1 MDIINM
7 SSKQITSNITLDS
20 YNTSG
25 YLKIVN
31 YFNRKMVIKKIDP
44 IRCDEVISKVLFLN
58 RYKNLMPSNFVIPEF
73 LVLLDNK
80 DLYMAIDYINGNN
93 LGDVLKDKNINIRD
107 KKIYLSYI
115 GNTLEEM
122 RHMREN
128 PLLSDFCLGD
138 LHEDNFIVSNKKLYT
153 IDLDD
158 IKIDS
163 ISPIVS
169 YLQVGSLFSY
179 LHTDKYIIE
188 DYNPYFVKYKVD
200 YNTDMYCYI
209 MVILNFL
216 YGDNVNNMN
225 INVGTGSNNKTPL
238 AKSVS
243 LRSAVATSSYI
254 DIEYIVNDPEN
265 KYQTV
270 YAFIES
276 EGFEKTIALDKAAR
290 TYRVTDLEP
299 NTEYTI
305 TLGYKEILQDNTV
318 QDYIEDML
326 SVRTAKVDAVLTI
339 TKVKG
344 SKVYF
349 NFKMDPNY
357 SFDAGKIKLY
367 VDGEEQG
374 LGVDINVNKAVTAT
388 GWNSSLEYT
397 YGSEIT
403 LRLEE
408 ATHNGVQI
416 NNVIE
421 AKFRNY

>member
-31 YFNRKMVIKKIDP
+31 YFNRKMVLKKIDP

-58 RYKNLMPSNFVIPEF
+58 RYKNLMPSNFIIPEF

-107 KKIYLSYI
+107 KKIYLFYI

-158 IKIDS
+158 AKIDS
-163 ISPIVS
+163 ISPIAS
-169 YLQVGSLFSY
+169 YLQMGTLFSKFETY
-179 LHTDKYIIE
+179 KYKIIE
-188 DYNPYFVKYKVD
+188 ESPYFVKYEVNC
-200 YNTDMYCYI
+200 NTDMYCYI

-225 INVGTGSNNKTPL
+225 INDFYCYLDYLYKIGIDS
-238 AKSVS
+238 S
-243 LRSAVATSSYI
+243 LLECFNSISSSDDNINPMNYI
-254 DIEYIVNDPEN
+254 DSLTSNQIYRAKKIVYKYN
-265 KYQTV
+265 KQLFTLYCKIIKKILFYFYQ
-270 YAFIES
+270 
-276 EGFEKTIALDKAAR
+276 L
-290 TYRVTDLEP
+290 
-299 NTEYTI
+299 
-305 TLGYKEILQDNTV
+305 
-318 QDYIEDML
+318 
-326 SVRTAKVDAVLTI
+326 
-339 TKVKG
+339 
-344 SKVYF
+344 
-349 NFKMDPNY
+349 
-357 SFDAGKIKLY
+357 
-367 VDGEEQG
+367 
-374 LGVDINVNKAVTAT
+374 
-388 GWNSSLEYT
+388 
-397 YGSEIT
+397 
-403 LRLEE
+403 
-408 ATHNGVQI
+408 
-416 NNVIE
+416 
-421 AKFRNY
+421 

>member
-7 SSKQITSNITLDS
+7 SSKQITSNIALDS

-158 IKIDS
+158 AKIDS
-163 ISPIVS
+163 ISPIAS

-225 INVGTGSNNKTPL
+225 INDFYCYLDYLYKIGIDS
-238 AKSVS
+238 S
-243 LRSAVATSSYI
+243 LLECFNSISSSDDNINPMNYI
-254 DIEYIVNDPEN
+254 DSLTSNQFYRAKKIVYKYN
-265 KYQTV
+265 K
-270 YAFIES
+270 
-276 EGFEKTIALDKAAR
+276 
-290 TYRVTDLEP
+290 
-299 NTEYTI
+299 
-305 TLGYKEILQDNTV
+305 
-318 QDYIEDML
+318 
-326 SVRTAKVDAVLTI
+326 
-339 TKVKG
+339 
-344 SKVYF
+344 
-349 NFKMDPNY
+349 
-357 SFDAGKIKLY
+357 
-367 VDGEEQG
+367 
-374 LGVDINVNKAVTAT
+374 
-388 GWNSSLEYT
+388 
-397 YGSEIT
+397 
-403 LRLEE
+403 
-408 ATHNGVQI
+408 
-416 NNVIE
+416 
-421 AKFRNY
+421 

>member
-31 YFNRKMVIKKIDP
+31 YFNRKMVLKKIDP

-158 IKIDS
+158 AKIDS
-163 ISPIVS
+163 ISPIAS

-225 INVGTGSNNKTPL
+225 INDFYCYLDYLDRLGIDGSLLKCFNSIYSDFDNINPMN
-238 AKSVS
+238 
-243 LRSAVATSSYI
+243 YI
-254 DIEYIVNDPEN
+254 DSLTSNQIYRARKIVYKYN
-265 KYQTV
+265 K
-270 YAFIES
+270 
-276 EGFEKTIALDKAAR
+276 
-290 TYRVTDLEP
+290 
-299 NTEYTI
+299 
-305 TLGYKEILQDNTV
+305 
-318 QDYIEDML
+318 
-326 SVRTAKVDAVLTI
+326 
-339 TKVKG
+339 
-344 SKVYF
+344 
-349 NFKMDPNY
+349 
-357 SFDAGKIKLY
+357 
-367 VDGEEQG
+367 
-374 LGVDINVNKAVTAT
+374 
-388 GWNSSLEYT
+388 
-397 YGSEIT
+397 
-403 LRLEE
+403 
-408 ATHNGVQI
+408 
-416 NNVIE
+416 
-421 AKFRNY
+421 

>member
-31 YFNRKMVIKKIDP
+31 YFNRKVVLKKIDP

-158 IKIDS
+158 AKIDS
-163 ISPIVS
+163 ISPIAS

-216 YGDNVNNMN
+216 YGDNVNNMDIEEFYCYLDYLDRLGIDGSLLKCFNSIYSDFDN
-225 INVGTGSNNKTPL
+225 INPMN
-238 AKSVS
+238 
-243 LRSAVATSSYI
+243 YI
-254 DIEYIVNDPEN
+254 DSLTSNQIYRAKKIVYKYN
-265 KYQTV
+265 K
-270 YAFIES
+270 
-276 EGFEKTIALDKAAR
+276 
-290 TYRVTDLEP
+290 
-299 NTEYTI
+299 
-305 TLGYKEILQDNTV
+305 
-318 QDYIEDML
+318 
-326 SVRTAKVDAVLTI
+326 
-339 TKVKG
+339 
-344 SKVYF
+344 
-349 NFKMDPNY
+349 
-357 SFDAGKIKLY
+357 
-367 VDGEEQG
+367 
-374 LGVDINVNKAVTAT
+374 
-388 GWNSSLEYT
+388 
-397 YGSEIT
+397 
-403 LRLEE
+403 
-408 ATHNGVQI
+408 
-416 NNVIE
+416 
-421 AKFRNY
+421 

>member
-163 ISPIVS
+163 ISPIAS

-216 YGDNVNNMN
+216 YGDNVNNMDIEEFYCYLDYLDRLGIDGSLLKCFNSIYSDFDN
-225 INVGTGSNNKTPL
+225 INPMN
-238 AKSVS
+238 
-243 LRSAVATSSYI
+243 YI
-254 DIEYIVNDPEN
+254 DSLTSNQFYRAKKIVYKYN
-265 KYQTV
+265 K
-270 YAFIES
+270 
-276 EGFEKTIALDKAAR
+276 
-290 TYRVTDLEP
+290 
-299 NTEYTI
+299 
-305 TLGYKEILQDNTV
+305 
-318 QDYIEDML
+318 
-326 SVRTAKVDAVLTI
+326 
-339 TKVKG
+339 
-344 SKVYF
+344 
-349 NFKMDPNY
+349 
-357 SFDAGKIKLY
+357 
-367 VDGEEQG
+367 
-374 LGVDINVNKAVTAT
+374 
-388 GWNSSLEYT
+388 
-397 YGSEIT
+397 
-403 LRLEE
+403 
-408 ATHNGVQI
+408 
-416 NNVIE
+416 
-421 AKFRNY
+421 

>member
-158 IKIDS
+158 AKIDS
-163 ISPIVS
+163 ISPIAS

-216 YGDNVNNMN
+216 YGDNVNNMDIEEFYCYLDYLDRLGIDGSLLKCFNSIYSDFDN
-225 INVGTGSNNKTPL
+225 INPMN
-238 AKSVS
+238 
-243 LRSAVATSSYI
+243 YI
-254 DIEYIVNDPEN
+254 DSLTSNQIYRAKKIVYKYN
-265 KYQTV
+265 K
-270 YAFIES
+270 
-276 EGFEKTIALDKAAR
+276 
-290 TYRVTDLEP
+290 
-299 NTEYTI
+299 
-305 TLGYKEILQDNTV
+305 
-318 QDYIEDML
+318 
-326 SVRTAKVDAVLTI
+326 
-339 TKVKG
+339 
-344 SKVYF
+344 
-349 NFKMDPNY
+349 
-357 SFDAGKIKLY
+357 
-367 VDGEEQG
+367 
-374 LGVDINVNKAVTAT
+374 
-388 GWNSSLEYT
+388 
-397 YGSEIT
+397 
-403 LRLEE
+403 
-408 ATHNGVQI
+408 
-416 NNVIE
+416 
-421 AKFRNY
+421 

>member
-31 YFNRKMVIKKIDP
+31 YFNRKMVLKKIDP

-158 IKIDS
+158 AKIDS
-163 ISPIVS
+163 ISPIAS

-225 INVGTGSNNKTPL
+225 INDFYCYLDYLYKIGIDS
-238 AKSVS
+238 S
-243 LRSAVATSSYI
+243 LLECFNSISSSDDNINPMNYI
-254 DIEYIVNDPEN
+254 DSLTSNQFYRAKKIVYKYN
-265 KYQTV
+265 K
-270 YAFIES
+270 
-276 EGFEKTIALDKAAR
+276 
-290 TYRVTDLEP
+290 
-299 NTEYTI
+299 
-305 TLGYKEILQDNTV
+305 
-318 QDYIEDML
+318 
-326 SVRTAKVDAVLTI
+326 
-339 TKVKG
+339 
-344 SKVYF
+344 
-349 NFKMDPNY
+349 
-357 SFDAGKIKLY
+357 
-367 VDGEEQG
+367 
-374 LGVDINVNKAVTAT
+374 
-388 GWNSSLEYT
+388 
-397 YGSEIT
+397 
-403 LRLEE
+403 
-408 ATHNGVQI
+408 
-416 NNVIE
+416 
-421 AKFRNY
+421 

>member
-31 YFNRKMVIKKIDP
+31 YFNRKMVLKKIDP

-80 DLYMAIDYINGNN
+80 DLYMAIDYLNGNN

-158 IKIDS
+158 AKIDS
-163 ISPIVS
+163 ISPIAS

-225 INVGTGSNNKTPL
+225 INDFYCYLDYLYKIGIDS
-238 AKSVS
+238 S
-243 LRSAVATSSYI
+243 LLECFNSISSSDDNINPMNYI
-254 DIEYIVNDPEN
+254 DSLTSNQFYMAKKIVYKYN
-265 KYQTV
+265 K
-270 YAFIES
+270 
-276 EGFEKTIALDKAAR
+276 
-290 TYRVTDLEP
+290 
-299 NTEYTI
+299 
-305 TLGYKEILQDNTV
+305 
-318 QDYIEDML
+318 
-326 SVRTAKVDAVLTI
+326 
-339 TKVKG
+339 
-344 SKVYF
+344 
-349 NFKMDPNY
+349 
-357 SFDAGKIKLY
+357 
-367 VDGEEQG
+367 
-374 LGVDINVNKAVTAT
+374 
-388 GWNSSLEYT
+388 
-397 YGSEIT
+397 
-403 LRLEE
+403 
-408 ATHNGVQI
+408 
-416 NNVIE
+416 
-421 AKFRNY
+421 

>member
-216 YGDNVNNMN
+216 YGDNVNNMDMEEFYCYLDYLDRLGIDGSLLKCFNSIYSDFDN
-225 INVGTGSNNKTPL
+225 INPMN
-238 AKSVS
+238 
-243 LRSAVATSSYI
+243 YI
-254 DIEYIVNDPEN
+254 DSLTSNQFYRAKKIVYKYN
-265 KYQTV
+265 K
-270 YAFIES
+270 
-276 EGFEKTIALDKAAR
+276 
-290 TYRVTDLEP
+290 
-299 NTEYTI
+299 
-305 TLGYKEILQDNTV
+305 
-318 QDYIEDML
+318 
-326 SVRTAKVDAVLTI
+326 
-339 TKVKG
+339 
-344 SKVYF
+344 
-349 NFKMDPNY
+349 
-357 SFDAGKIKLY
+357 
-367 VDGEEQG
+367 
-374 LGVDINVNKAVTAT
+374 
-388 GWNSSLEYT
+388 
-397 YGSEIT
+397 
-403 LRLEE
+403 
-408 ATHNGVQI
+408 
-416 NNVIE
+416 
-421 AKFRNY
+421 

>member
-7 SSKQITSNITLDS
+7 SSKQITSNIALDS

-31 YFNRKMVIKKIDP
+31 YFNRKMILKKIDP

-158 IKIDS
+158 AKIDS
-163 ISPIVS
+163 ISPIAS

-225 INVGTGSNNKTPL
+225 INDFYCYLDYLYKIGIDS
-238 AKSVS
+238 S
-243 LRSAVATSSYI
+243 LLECFNSISSSDDNINPMNYI
-254 DIEYIVNDPEN
+254 DSLTSNQIYRAKKIVYKYN
-265 KYQTV
+265 K
-270 YAFIES
+270 
-276 EGFEKTIALDKAAR
+276 
-290 TYRVTDLEP
+290 
-299 NTEYTI
+299 
-305 TLGYKEILQDNTV
+305 
-318 QDYIEDML
+318 
-326 SVRTAKVDAVLTI
+326 
-339 TKVKG
+339 
-344 SKVYF
+344 
-349 NFKMDPNY
+349 
-357 SFDAGKIKLY
+357 
-367 VDGEEQG
+367 
-374 LGVDINVNKAVTAT
+374 
-388 GWNSSLEYT
+388 
-397 YGSEIT
+397 
-403 LRLEE
+403 
-408 ATHNGVQI
+408 
-416 NNVIE
+416 
-421 AKFRNY
+421 

>member
-7 SSKQITSNITLDS
+7 SSKQITSNIALDS

-31 YFNRKMVIKKIDP
+31 YFNRKMILKKIDP

-158 IKIDS
+158 AKIDS
-163 ISPIVS
+163 ISPIAS

-225 INVGTGSNNKTPL
+225 INDFYCYLDYLYKIGIDS
-238 AKSVS
+238 S
-243 LRSAVATSSYI
+243 LLECFNSISSSDDNINPMNYI
-254 DIEYIVNDPEN
+254 DSLTSNQFYRAKKIVYKYN
-265 KYQTV
+265 K
-270 YAFIES
+270 
-276 EGFEKTIALDKAAR
+276 
-290 TYRVTDLEP
+290 
-299 NTEYTI
+299 
-305 TLGYKEILQDNTV
+305 
-318 QDYIEDML
+318 
-326 SVRTAKVDAVLTI
+326 
-339 TKVKG
+339 
-344 SKVYF
+344 
-349 NFKMDPNY
+349 
-357 SFDAGKIKLY
+357 
-367 VDGEEQG
+367 
-374 LGVDINVNKAVTAT
+374 
-388 GWNSSLEYT
+388 
-397 YGSEIT
+397 
-403 LRLEE
+403 
-408 ATHNGVQI
+408 
-416 NNVIE
+416 
-421 AKFRNY
+421 

>member
-44 IRCDEVISKVLFLN
+44 IRCDEVISKILFLN

-225 INVGTGSNNKTPL
+225 INDFYCYLDYLYKIGIDS
-238 AKSVS
+238 S
-243 LRSAVATSSYI
+243 LLECFNSISSSDDNINPMNYI
-254 DIEYIVNDPEN
+254 DSLTFNQIYRAKKIVYKYN
-265 KYQTV
+265 K
-270 YAFIES
+270 
-276 EGFEKTIALDKAAR
+276 
-290 TYRVTDLEP
+290 
-299 NTEYTI
+299 
-305 TLGYKEILQDNTV
+305 
-318 QDYIEDML
+318 
-326 SVRTAKVDAVLTI
+326 
-339 TKVKG
+339 
-344 SKVYF
+344 
-349 NFKMDPNY
+349 
-357 SFDAGKIKLY
+357 
-367 VDGEEQG
+367 
-374 LGVDINVNKAVTAT
+374 
-388 GWNSSLEYT
+388 
-397 YGSEIT
+397 
-403 LRLEE
+403 
-408 ATHNGVQI
+408 
-416 NNVIE
+416 
-421 AKFRNY
+421 

>member
-31 YFNRKMVIKKIDP
+31 YFNRKMVLKKIDP

-158 IKIDS
+158 AKIDS
-163 ISPIVS
+163 ISPIAS

-225 INVGTGSNNKTPL
+225 INDFYCYLDYLYKIGIDS
-238 AKSVS
+238 S
-243 LRSAVATSSYI
+243 LLECFNSISSSDDNINPMNYI
-254 DIEYIVNDPEN
+254 DSLTSNQIYRARKIVYKYN
-265 KYQTV
+265 K
-270 YAFIES
+270 
-276 EGFEKTIALDKAAR
+276 
-290 TYRVTDLEP
+290 
-299 NTEYTI
+299 
-305 TLGYKEILQDNTV
+305 
-318 QDYIEDML
+318 
-326 SVRTAKVDAVLTI
+326 
-339 TKVKG
+339 
-344 SKVYF
+344 
-349 NFKMDPNY
+349 
-357 SFDAGKIKLY
+357 
-367 VDGEEQG
+367 
-374 LGVDINVNKAVTAT
+374 
-388 GWNSSLEYT
+388 
-397 YGSEIT
+397 
-403 LRLEE
+403 
-408 ATHNGVQI
+408 
-416 NNVIE
+416 
-421 AKFRNY
+421 

>member
-44 IRCDEVISKVLFLN
+44 IRCDEVISKILFLN

-225 INVGTGSNNKTPL
+225 INDFYCYLDYLYKIGIDS
-238 AKSVS
+238 S
-243 LRSAVATSSYI
+243 LLECFNSISSSDDNINPMNYI
-254 DIEYIVNDPEN
+254 DSLTSNQFYRAKKIVYKYN
-265 KYQTV
+265 K
-270 YAFIES
+270 
-276 EGFEKTIALDKAAR
+276 
-290 TYRVTDLEP
+290 
-299 NTEYTI
+299 
-305 TLGYKEILQDNTV
+305 
-318 QDYIEDML
+318 
-326 SVRTAKVDAVLTI
+326 
-339 TKVKG
+339 
-344 SKVYF
+344 
-349 NFKMDPNY
+349 
-357 SFDAGKIKLY
+357 
-367 VDGEEQG
+367 
-374 LGVDINVNKAVTAT
+374 
-388 GWNSSLEYT
+388 
-397 YGSEIT
+397 
-403 LRLEE
+403 
-408 ATHNGVQI
+408 
-416 NNVIE
+416 
-421 AKFRNY
+421 

>member
-31 YFNRKMVIKKIDP
+31 YFNRKMVLKKIDP

-58 RYKNLMPSNFVIPEF
+58 RYKNLMSSNFVIPEF
-73 LVLLDNK
+73 LALLDNK

-93 LGDVLKDKNINIRD
+93 LGDVLKDKNINICD

-115 GNTLEEM
+115 GNNLEEM
-122 RHMREN
+122 SHMREN

-158 IKIDS
+158 AKIDS
-163 ISPIVS
+163 ISPISS

-225 INVGTGSNNKTPL
+225 INDFYCYLDYLYKIGIDS
-238 AKSVS
+238 S
-243 LRSAVATSSYI
+243 LLECFNSIYSDFDNINPMNYI
-254 DIEYIVNDPEN
+254 DSLTSNQIYRARKIVYKYN
-265 KYQTV
+265 K
-270 YAFIES
+270 
-276 EGFEKTIALDKAAR
+276 
-290 TYRVTDLEP
+290 
-299 NTEYTI
+299 
-305 TLGYKEILQDNTV
+305 
-318 QDYIEDML
+318 
-326 SVRTAKVDAVLTI
+326 
-339 TKVKG
+339 
-344 SKVYF
+344 
-349 NFKMDPNY
+349 
-357 SFDAGKIKLY
+357 
-367 VDGEEQG
+367 
-374 LGVDINVNKAVTAT
+374 
-388 GWNSSLEYT
+388 
-397 YGSEIT
+397 
-403 LRLEE
+403 
-408 ATHNGVQI
+408 
-416 NNVIE
+416 
-421 AKFRNY
+421 

>member
-31 YFNRKMVIKKIDP
+31 YFNRKMVLKKIDP

-158 IKIDS
+158 AKIDS
-163 ISPIVS
+163 ISPIAS

-216 YGDNVNNMN
+216 YGDNVNNMDIEEFYCYLDYLYKIGIDSSLLECFNSISSSDDN
-225 INVGTGSNNKTPL
+225 INPMN
-238 AKSVS
+238 
-243 LRSAVATSSYI
+243 YI
-254 DIEYIVNDPEN
+254 DSLTSNQFYRAKKIVYKYN
-265 KYQTV
+265 K
-270 YAFIES
+270 
-276 EGFEKTIALDKAAR
+276 
-290 TYRVTDLEP
+290 
-299 NTEYTI
+299 
-305 TLGYKEILQDNTV
+305 
-318 QDYIEDML
+318 
-326 SVRTAKVDAVLTI
+326 
-339 TKVKG
+339 
-344 SKVYF
+344 
-349 NFKMDPNY
+349 
-357 SFDAGKIKLY
+357 
-367 VDGEEQG
+367 
-374 LGVDINVNKAVTAT
+374 
-388 GWNSSLEYT
+388 
-397 YGSEIT
+397 
-403 LRLEE
+403 
-408 ATHNGVQI
+408 
-416 NNVIE
+416 
-421 AKFRNY
+421 

>member
-80 DLYMAIDYINGNN
+80 DLYMAIDCINGNN

-225 INVGTGSNNKTPL
+225 INDFYCYLDYLYKIGIDS
-238 AKSVS
+238 S
-243 LRSAVATSSYI
+243 LLECFNSISSSDDNINPMNYI
-254 DIEYIVNDPEN
+254 DSLTSNQFYRAKKIVYKYN
-265 KYQTV
+265 K
-270 YAFIES
+270 
-276 EGFEKTIALDKAAR
+276 
-290 TYRVTDLEP
+290 
-299 NTEYTI
+299 
-305 TLGYKEILQDNTV
+305 
-318 QDYIEDML
+318 
-326 SVRTAKVDAVLTI
+326 
-339 TKVKG
+339 
-344 SKVYF
+344 
-349 NFKMDPNY
+349 
-357 SFDAGKIKLY
+357 
-367 VDGEEQG
+367 
-374 LGVDINVNKAVTAT
+374 
-388 GWNSSLEYT
+388 
-397 YGSEIT
+397 
-403 LRLEE
+403 
-408 ATHNGVQI
+408 
-416 NNVIE
+416 
-421 AKFRNY
+421 

>member
-31 YFNRKMVIKKIDP
+31 YFNRKMVLKKIDP

-158 IKIDS
+158 AKIDS
-163 ISPIVS
+163 ISPIAS

-216 YGDNVNNMN
+216 YGDNVNNMDIEEFYCYLDYLDRLGIDGSLLKCFNSIYSDFDN
-225 INVGTGSNNKTPL
+225 INPMN
-238 AKSVS
+238 
-243 LRSAVATSSYI
+243 YI
-254 DIEYIVNDPEN
+254 DSLTSNQFYRAKKIVYKYN
-265 KYQTV
+265 K
-270 YAFIES
+270 
-276 EGFEKTIALDKAAR
+276 
-290 TYRVTDLEP
+290 
-299 NTEYTI
+299 
-305 TLGYKEILQDNTV
+305 
-318 QDYIEDML
+318 
-326 SVRTAKVDAVLTI
+326 
-339 TKVKG
+339 
-344 SKVYF
+344 
-349 NFKMDPNY
+349 
-357 SFDAGKIKLY
+357 
-367 VDGEEQG
+367 
-374 LGVDINVNKAVTAT
+374 
-388 GWNSSLEYT
+388 
-397 YGSEIT
+397 
-403 LRLEE
+403 
-408 ATHNGVQI
+408 
-416 NNVIE
+416 
-421 AKFRNY
+421 

>member
-158 IKIDS
+158 AKIDS
-163 ISPIVS
+163 ISPIAS

-225 INVGTGSNNKTPL
+225 INDFYCYLDYLYKIGIDS
-238 AKSVS
+238 S
-243 LRSAVATSSYI
+243 LLECFNSIYSDCDNINPMNYI
-254 DIEYIVNDPEN
+254 DSLTSNQIYRAKKIVYKYN
-265 KYQTV
+265 K
-270 YAFIES
+270 
-276 EGFEKTIALDKAAR
+276 
-290 TYRVTDLEP
+290 
-299 NTEYTI
+299 
-305 TLGYKEILQDNTV
+305 
-318 QDYIEDML
+318 
-326 SVRTAKVDAVLTI
+326 
-339 TKVKG
+339 
-344 SKVYF
+344 
-349 NFKMDPNY
+349 
-357 SFDAGKIKLY
+357 
-367 VDGEEQG
+367 
-374 LGVDINVNKAVTAT
+374 
-388 GWNSSLEYT
+388 
-397 YGSEIT
+397 
-403 LRLEE
+403 
-408 ATHNGVQI
+408 
-416 NNVIE
+416 
-421 AKFRNY
+421 

>member
-31 YFNRKMVIKKIDP
+31 YFNRRMVLKKIDP

-158 IKIDS
+158 AKIDS
-163 ISPIVS
+163 ISPIAS

-216 YGDNVNNMN
+216 YGDNVNNMDIEEFYCYLDYLDRLGIDGSLLKCFNSIYSDFDN
-225 INVGTGSNNKTPL
+225 INPMN
-238 AKSVS
+238 
-243 LRSAVATSSYI
+243 YI
-254 DIEYIVNDPEN
+254 DSLTSNQIYRAKKIVYKYN
-265 KYQTV
+265 K
-270 YAFIES
+270 
-276 EGFEKTIALDKAAR
+276 
-290 TYRVTDLEP
+290 
-299 NTEYTI
+299 
-305 TLGYKEILQDNTV
+305 
-318 QDYIEDML
+318 
-326 SVRTAKVDAVLTI
+326 
-339 TKVKG
+339 
-344 SKVYF
+344 
-349 NFKMDPNY
+349 
-357 SFDAGKIKLY
+357 
-367 VDGEEQG
+367 
-374 LGVDINVNKAVTAT
+374 
-388 GWNSSLEYT
+388 
-397 YGSEIT
+397 
-403 LRLEE
+403 
-408 ATHNGVQI
+408 
-416 NNVIE
+416 
-421 AKFRNY
+421 

>member
-31 YFNRKMVIKKIDP
+31 YFNRKMVLKKIDP

-225 INVGTGSNNKTPL
+225 INDFYCYLDYLYKIGIDS
-238 AKSVS
+238 S
-243 LRSAVATSSYI
+243 LLECFNSISSSDDNINPMNYI
-254 DIEYIVNDPEN
+254 DSLTSNQFYRAKKIVYKYN
-265 KYQTV
+265 K
-270 YAFIES
+270 
-276 EGFEKTIALDKAAR
+276 
-290 TYRVTDLEP
+290 
-299 NTEYTI
+299 
-305 TLGYKEILQDNTV
+305 
-318 QDYIEDML
+318 
-326 SVRTAKVDAVLTI
+326 
-339 TKVKG
+339 
-344 SKVYF
+344 
-349 NFKMDPNY
+349 
-357 SFDAGKIKLY
+357 
-367 VDGEEQG
+367 
-374 LGVDINVNKAVTAT
+374 
-388 GWNSSLEYT
+388 
-397 YGSEIT
+397 
-403 LRLEE
+403 
-408 ATHNGVQI
+408 
-416 NNVIE
+416 
-421 AKFRNY
+421 

>member
-31 YFNRKMVIKKIDP
+31 YFNRKMVLKKIDP

-158 IKIDS
+158 AKIDS
-163 ISPIVS
+163 ISPISS
-169 YLQVGSLFSY
+169 YLQMGTLFSKFETY
-179 LHTDKYIIE
+179 KYKIIE
-188 DYNPYFVKYKVD
+188 ESPYFVKYEVN
-200 YNTDMYCYI
+200 YNTDLYCYI
-209 MVILNFL
+209 MIILNFL
-216 YGDNVNNMN
+216 YGDNVNNMDIEEFYCYLDYLYKIGIDSSLLECFNSISSSDDN
-225 INVGTGSNNKTPL
+225 INPMN
-238 AKSVS
+238 
-243 LRSAVATSSYI
+243 YI
-254 DIEYIVNDPEN
+254 DSLTSNQIYRARKIVYKYN
-265 KYQTV
+265 K
-270 YAFIES
+270 
-276 EGFEKTIALDKAAR
+276 
-290 TYRVTDLEP
+290 
-299 NTEYTI
+299 
-305 TLGYKEILQDNTV
+305 
-318 QDYIEDML
+318 
-326 SVRTAKVDAVLTI
+326 
-339 TKVKG
+339 
-344 SKVYF
+344 
-349 NFKMDPNY
+349 
-357 SFDAGKIKLY
+357 
-367 VDGEEQG
+367 
-374 LGVDINVNKAVTAT
+374 
-388 GWNSSLEYT
+388 
-397 YGSEIT
+397 
-403 LRLEE
+403 
-408 ATHNGVQI
+408 
-416 NNVIE
+416 
-421 AKFRNY
+421 

>member
-7 SSKQITSNITLDS
+7 SSKQITSNITLDN

-31 YFNRKMVIKKIDP
+31 YFNRKMVLKKIDP

-93 LGDVLKDKNINIRD
+93 LGDVLKDKNINIYD

-158 IKIDS
+158 AKIDS
-163 ISPIVS
+163 ISPIAS

-216 YGDNVNNMN
+216 YGDNVNNMDIEEFYCYLDYLYKIGIDSSLLECFNSISSSDDN
-225 INVGTGSNNKTPL
+225 INPMN
-238 AKSVS
+238 
-243 LRSAVATSSYI
+243 YI
-254 DIEYIVNDPEN
+254 DSLTSNQFYRAKKIVYKYN
-265 KYQTV
+265 K
-270 YAFIES
+270 
-276 EGFEKTIALDKAAR
+276 
-290 TYRVTDLEP
+290 
-299 NTEYTI
+299 
-305 TLGYKEILQDNTV
+305 
-318 QDYIEDML
+318 
-326 SVRTAKVDAVLTI
+326 
-339 TKVKG
+339 
-344 SKVYF
+344 
-349 NFKMDPNY
+349 
-357 SFDAGKIKLY
+357 
-367 VDGEEQG
+367 
-374 LGVDINVNKAVTAT
+374 
-388 GWNSSLEYT
+388 
-397 YGSEIT
+397 
-403 LRLEE
+403 
-408 ATHNGVQI
+408 
-416 NNVIE
+416 
-421 AKFRNY
+421 

>member
-31 YFNRKMVIKKIDP
+31 YFNRKMVLKKIDP

-158 IKIDS
+158 AKIDS
-163 ISPIVS
+163 ISPIAS

-225 INVGTGSNNKTPL
+225 INDFYCYLDYLYKIGIDS
-238 AKSVS
+238 S
-243 LRSAVATSSYI
+243 LLECFNSIYSDCDNINPMNYI
-254 DIEYIVNDPEN
+254 DSLTSNQIYRAKKIVYKYN
-265 KYQTV
+265 K
-270 YAFIES
+270 
-276 EGFEKTIALDKAAR
+276 
-290 TYRVTDLEP
+290 
-299 NTEYTI
+299 
-305 TLGYKEILQDNTV
+305 
-318 QDYIEDML
+318 
-326 SVRTAKVDAVLTI
+326 
-339 TKVKG
+339 
-344 SKVYF
+344 
-349 NFKMDPNY
+349 
-357 SFDAGKIKLY
+357 
-367 VDGEEQG
+367 
-374 LGVDINVNKAVTAT
+374 
-388 GWNSSLEYT
+388 
-397 YGSEIT
+397 
-403 LRLEE
+403 
-408 ATHNGVQI
+408 
-416 NNVIE
+416 
-421 AKFRNY
+421 

>member
-7 SSKQITSNITLDS
+7 SSKQITSNIALDS

-31 YFNRKMVIKKIDP
+31 YFNRKMILKKIDP
-44 IRCDEVISKVLFLN
+44 IRCNEVISKVLFLN

-158 IKIDS
+158 AKIDS
-163 ISPIVS
+163 ISPIAS

-225 INVGTGSNNKTPL
+225 INDFYCYLDYLYKIGIDS
-238 AKSVS
+238 S
-243 LRSAVATSSYI
+243 LLECFNSISSSDDNINPMNYI
-254 DIEYIVNDPEN
+254 DSLTSNQFYRAKKIVYKYN
-265 KYQTV
+265 K
-270 YAFIES
+270 
-276 EGFEKTIALDKAAR
+276 
-290 TYRVTDLEP
+290 
-299 NTEYTI
+299 
-305 TLGYKEILQDNTV
+305 
-318 QDYIEDML
+318 
-326 SVRTAKVDAVLTI
+326 
-339 TKVKG
+339 
-344 SKVYF
+344 
-349 NFKMDPNY
+349 
-357 SFDAGKIKLY
+357 
-367 VDGEEQG
+367 
-374 LGVDINVNKAVTAT
+374 
-388 GWNSSLEYT
+388 
-397 YGSEIT
+397 
-403 LRLEE
+403 
-408 ATHNGVQI
+408 
-416 NNVIE
+416 
-421 AKFRNY
+421 

>member
-31 YFNRKMVIKKIDP
+31 YFNRKMVLKKIDP

-158 IKIDS
+158 AKIDS
-163 ISPIVS
+163 ISPISS
-169 YLQVGSLFSY
+169 YLQMGTLFSH

-225 INVGTGSNNKTPL
+225 INDFYCYLDYLYKIGIDS
-238 AKSVS
+238 S
-243 LRSAVATSSYI
+243 LLECFNSISSSDDNINPMNYI
-254 DIEYIVNDPEN
+254 DSLTFNQIYRAKKIVYKYN
-265 KYQTV
+265 K
-270 YAFIES
+270 
-276 EGFEKTIALDKAAR
+276 
-290 TYRVTDLEP
+290 
-299 NTEYTI
+299 
-305 TLGYKEILQDNTV
+305 
-318 QDYIEDML
+318 
-326 SVRTAKVDAVLTI
+326 
-339 TKVKG
+339 
-344 SKVYF
+344 
-349 NFKMDPNY
+349 
-357 SFDAGKIKLY
+357 
-367 VDGEEQG
+367 
-374 LGVDINVNKAVTAT
+374 
-388 GWNSSLEYT
+388 
-397 YGSEIT
+397 
-403 LRLEE
+403 
-408 ATHNGVQI
+408 
-416 NNVIE
+416 
-421 AKFRNY
+421 